1 MWVGEKATP
10 EIPLRPYMSAHLK
23 KVVDPR
29 EWVAN
34 LKDLPDDGI
43 AFFR

>member
-1 MWVGEKATP
+1 MWVGEKTTP
-10 EIPLRPYMSAHLK
+10 SVPLRPYMSAHLK

-29 EWVAN
+29 EWAKD